1 MKWVWLALLGVLGP
15 LLLAAA
21 IGLALARPGL
31 PIAAQ
36 NALDDYL
43 AQREPAQG
51 SAALRAETAQPAAHP
66 QALVAALIGASY
78 GGSYYFADG
87 GRPVPYPPVEV
98 WCVTLAGANDSRT
111 VFVAQH
117 EDMYVGTWL
126 VHEPRSADAVVA
138 VCE

>member
-1 MKWVWLALLGVLGP
+1 MKWIWLTLLGVAAP
-15 LLLAAA
+15 LLLALA

-43 AQREPAQG
+43 AQQNG
-51 SAALRAETAQPAAHP
+51 ALHLETAQPAAHP
-66 QALVAALIGASY
+66 QALVSALSRASY

-87 GRPVPYPPVEV
+87 GRPVPYPPTEV
-98 WCVTLAGANDSRT
+98 WCVTLAGAGEQRT
-111 VFVAQH
+111 LFVAQH

-126 VHEPRSADAVVA
+126 VHEPRAAAVTA